1 MTRIKINGKWVEIKE
16 GDEIETGEVKDPV
29 KEGEDDIE
37 ADSNETKDIL
47 NRAKKIGAE
56 MAKEI
61 AKSLDLDGTSKVS
74 KKMEKFLNEHYGQ
87 DAKLTKILNG
97 KDLYDAEDLTKDEK
111 IVGFFY
117 ALVNNNQAALK
128 ALSEGTAADGGY
140 LFPNEFLAEVTRD
153 LPNLNPMRNEVRIIP
168 MKRNKMDISAL
179 TEHPK
184 VYWTAENAAKTT
196 TTARFSQNQLVAY
209 KAAAIIYG
217 SDELIED
224 STETDIVA
232 IIIQL
237 FSEAV
242 ADEEDRVIWLGN
254 GTTQPQGIAVATLTA
269 QTVNGTGNA
278 FNDLTSIFYALP
290 AKYRPNAAWYM
301 NSQTLSSIES
311 LKDTTGRPIFVA
323 ATETMPPTVK
333 GKRVVIDE
341 NIPPRQV
348 YFADMKRAYYLG
360 DRKRM
365 TAKVSNDTET
375 AFTKDQTAIRVV
387 FRIAGLVVLAQAIR
401 KGVNF

>member
-1 MTRIKINGKWVEIKE
+1 MKIKINGQFIEVKE
-16 GDEIETGEVKDPV
+16 GDEVETTETKPETPEEEEEGV
-29 KEGEDDIE
+29 EGEDK
-37 ADSNETKDIL
+37 ALLAK
-47 NRAKKIGAE
+47 AKKIGGDIAKQV
-56 MAKEI
+56 AKELNLE
-61 AKSLDLDGTSKVS
+61 STSKAS
-74 KKMEKFLNEHYGQ
+74 KRMEKFLNEHYGQ

-97 KDLYDAEDLTKDEK
+97 KDLFGGDELTKEEK

-117 ALVNNNQAALK
+117 ALVNDNTTALK
-128 ALSEGTAADGGY
+128 ALAEGVSADGGY

-153 LPNLNPMRNEVRIIP
+153 LPNLNPMRGEVRIIP
-168 MKRNKMDISAL
+168 MKRNKMDISSL

-196 TTARFSQNQLVAY
+196 TTARFGTNQLVAY
-209 KAAAIIYG
+209 KAAAIIYS

-224 STETDIVA
+224 STETDLVA
-232 IIIQL
+232 LIIQL
-237 FSEAV
+237 FTEAV

-269 QTVNGTGNA
+269 QTVNATGSTYT
-278 FNDLTSIFYALP
+278 DLTNLFYALP
-290 AKYRPNAAWYM
+290 AKYRVNAAWYL
-301 NSQTLSSIES
+301 NSQSLAAIEGV
-311 LKDTTGRPIFVA
+311 KDTTGRPIFTA
-323 ATETMPPTVK
+323 ATESVPPTIK

-348 YFADMKRAYYLG
+348 YFADLKRAYFLG

-365 TAKVSNDTET
+365 TAKISNDTET

-401 KGVNF
+401 KMTNF